1 MQMKLPPGK
10 LYGRNL
16 KTRQIS
22 GLRLA
27 EVVYPPGYKTPE
39 HSHDLPQLCLVR
51 KGIFAEV
58 YDRRNREVRPLSLI
72 TRPSGESHAQ
82 HFFDSEVH
90 CLIVEVEHGWLERFG
105 DRQVRLNDGAAFHGG
120 LSVWLATRL
129 YKEFHLSDEASSLAI
144 EGLALEV
151 IAELSR

>member
-1 MQMKLPPGK
+1 MFPRRGLKTQMKLPPGK

-16 KTRQIS
+16 KTRQVA

-27 EVVYPPGYKTPE
+27 EVLYPAGYQTPE

-58 YDRRNREVRPLSLI
+58 YDRKSREVRPLSLI

-82 HFFDSEVH
+82 HFYDSEVH
-90 CLIVEVEHGWLERFG
+90 CLIVEVEQEWQQNSREN
-105 DRQVRLNDGAAFHGG
+105 QAPLND
-120 LSVWLATRL
+120 S
-129 YKEFHLSDEASSLAI
+129 ASF
-144 EGLALEV
+144 
-151 IAELSR
+151 

>member
-1 MQMKLPPGK
+1 MKLPPGK

-16 KTRQIS
+16 KTREVA

-27 EVVYPPGYKTPE
+27 EVVYPAGYQTPE

-58 YDRRNREVRPLSLI
+58 FDRKNREVRPLSLI
-72 TRPSGESHAQ
+72 TRPAGESHAQ
-82 HFFDSEVH
+82 RFHESEVH
-90 CLIVEVEHGWLERFG
+90 CLIVEVEHGWLERV
-105 DRQVRLNDGAAFHGG
+105 REHQVSLDHPGAFHGG

-129 YKEFHLSDEASSLAI
+129 YRSEEHTSELQSRGHLVCRL
-144 EGLALEV
+144 LLEKKK
-151 IAELSR
+151 